1 MSQIRAEAIDFAS
14 FYLGAQGRSKMN
26 SAEPTSGTY
35 ALVLQATAGESMQI
49 GRLGKLELRPGFYVY
64 VGSAFGPG
72 GVRARLRHH
81 LKQAA
86 RPHWH
91 IDYLRPTTRLVE
103 IWYSHDEAVHEHAW
117 AAGIRRMRS
126 ASTPLPGFGSSDC
139 RCPSHLS
146 FHARRPSTRS
156 LRRALRRSLPRNA
169 VLHRI
174 TAPECVATA
183 GAG

>member
-1 MSQIRAEAIDFAS
+1 MLQVRAEAIDFAR
-14 FYLGAQGRSKMN
+14 FYLWTQGRPKMKPV
-26 SAEPTSGTY
+26 EPKPGTY
-35 ALVLQATAGESMQI
+35 ALVLQATARESIQI
-49 GRLGKLELRPGFYVY
+49 GRLGKLELRRGFYVY

-81 LKQAA
+81 LTRAT

-91 IDYLRPTTRLVE
+91 IDYLRPATRLLE
-103 IWYSHDEAVHEHAW
+103 IWYSHDEAIHEHAW
-117 AAGIRRMRS
+117 AEGIRRMRS

-146 FHARRPSTRS
+146 FHTKRPSRRS

-169 VLHRI
+169 VLHRV
-174 TAPECVATA
+174 TAAECVGTP

>member
-26 SAEPTSGTY
+26 SAEPTPGTY
-35 ALVLQATAGESMQI
+35 ALVLQATGGESVQI
-49 GRLGKLELRPGFYVY
+49 GRLGKLELRRGFYLY
-64 VGSAFGPG
+64 VGSALGPG

-81 LKQAA
+81 LKRAT

-91 IDYLRPTTRLVE
+91 IDYLRSATRLME

-117 AAGIRRMRS
+117 AEAIRRMRS
-126 ASTPLPGFGSSDC
+126 ASTPLAGFGSSDC

-146 FHARRPSTRS
+146 FHPERPSRRS
-156 LRRALRRSLPRNA
+156 LHRALHRSLPRSA
-169 VLHRI
+169 ALQRVE
-174 TAPECVATA
+174 AAECVGRS